1 MEWPQWLRLDISHW
15 PVQPSSVSE
24 IIPEEREICHLTNIA
39 PVDPIVSTTQYSS
52 FEKLKRITA
61 WIFRFVK
68 NLHSP
73 VSVYLSPFLLV
84 TELSSAEN
92 YWLMIAQ
99 KESLPN
105 EYNALKNGE
114 PISKSSR
121 LLPFRPIFDENHSIV
136 RVGGRLS
143 NSSLSHSQQHP
154 VILDGNHPVTKL
166 IILSEHLRLM
176 HAGPTLL
183 LSSLN
188 LRFHILKARK
198 VVRSITRQ
206 CVICKRHSIRPQAQ
220 LLGQLPAECVSIAPP
235 FERSGVDY
243 AGPFQI
249 KYGHVRKPTI
259 IKSYICLF
267 VCLTVKAVHLEVV
280 SDLTTEAF
288 IAALRRFVA
297 RRGCPALIWSD
308 HGSNFVGAKSELK
321 ELQSFLTDC
330 TTQDV
335 VSNFCSMHSI

>member
-1 MEWPQWLRLDISHW
+1 M
-15 PVQPSSVSE
+15 
-24 IIPEEREICHLTNIA
+24 
-39 PVDPIVSTTQYSS
+39 
-52 FEKLKRITA
+52 
-61 WIFRFVK
+61 K
-68 NLHSP
+68 NLRSP
-73 VSVYLSPFLLV
+73 LSERYLSPFLLV

-92 YWLMIAQ
+92 DWLMIAQ

-188 LRFHILKARK
+188 QRFHILKARK
-198 VVRSITRQ
+198 VVRSITRH

-220 LLGQLPAECVSIAPP
+220 LLGQLPAERVSIAPP

-249 KYGHVRKPTI
+249 K
-259 IKSYICLF
+259 
-267 VCLTVKAVHLEVV
+267 
-280 SDLTTEAF
+280 
-288 IAALRRFVA
+288 
-297 RRGCPALIWSD
+297 
-308 HGSNFVGAKSELK
+308 
-321 ELQSFLTDC
+321 
-330 TTQDV
+330 
-335 VSNFCSMHSI
+335 